1 MRSSV
6 NNLLRTG
13 ILCLLFS
20 VPCLQAQPKGHL
32 LIIGG
37 GERTDEIMQR
47 FVELAGGATSTIVVF
62 PMASGYAES
71 VGKNQSDQLTK
82 FGVKRSFYLNIDRVQ
97 ADNDSIVRLLNEV
110 TGVFFSGGDQSKLT
124 AALKGTKMEKK
135 IAEIHARGGVVGG
148 TSAGAAV
155 MSRIM
160 ITGEELIHKDST
172 ASFFTIANGNVE
184 TKEGFGFVTEAIID
198 QHFVVRK
205 RHNRLISLV
214 LEHPSLLGIG
224 IDESTCIIVNSDRT
238 FTVLGESV
246 VIVYDARHASGITT
260 VKHGYLSG
268 NGITMSI
275 LKSGDRYDMKPG
287 KQ

>member
-1 MRSSV
+1 
-6 NNLLRTG
+6 
-13 ILCLLFS
+13 